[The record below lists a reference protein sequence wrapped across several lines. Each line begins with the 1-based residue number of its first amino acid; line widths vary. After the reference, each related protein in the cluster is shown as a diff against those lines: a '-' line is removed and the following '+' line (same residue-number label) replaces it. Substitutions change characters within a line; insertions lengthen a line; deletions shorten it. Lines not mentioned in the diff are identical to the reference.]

1 MASVFRVVLS
11 MEGKL
16 ASAQY
21 FRMSALIS
29 GDLLMA
35 VVSRD
40 VGNLLVVVAFLEGLL
55 ATLVSC

>member
-1 MASVFRVVLS
+1 

-16 ASAQY
+16 VSAQY

-40 VGNLLVVVAFLEGLL
+40 VGNLPVIVAFLEGLL